1 MWRYPRPCAPGWGAP
16 PSCAVKAVDFLPISL
31 RISGSR
37 VLLVGGGQVATRKAR
52 LLLRAGASL
61 TVVAPAIAAE
71 LEQMLAQSGG
81 SWQRGEYCS
90 AALEGA
96 VLVVAATPLR
106 QVNEQVFRDASARQL
121 PVNVVDAP
129 ELCTFI
135 FPSIVER
142 SPLTIAISS
151 SGNSPVLVRLLRRRI
166 EAMVP
171 AAYGRLALFAGRLRD
186 TVKQALP
193 DAGARRLF
201 WEQAVEGTVGE
212 LVLAGKEGQAEA
224 SLQAQLQD
232 AAPYH
237 KGEVY
242 LLGAGPGDPD
252 LMTFKAQRLLQSA
265 DVVLYDRLVAPGI
278 LDMARRDAERIYVGK
293 ARSEHAVPQAQ
304 INQLLVTLAQ
314 QGKRVVRLKGG
325 DPFIFGRGGEEIE
338 LLAENAIPFQVIP
351 GITAASAAACYGG
364 IPLTHR
370 DYAHSVRFVAGHL
383 KDGTLNH
390 DWSDFCSESETLV
403 FYMGLVGLPVICEQ
417 LQRHGRAADTPIALV
432 ERASTPQQRV
442 ITGTLATMAAIVER
456 ENPRAPTL
464 IIVGNVVRL
473 HDRLAW
479 FGEQNDATPR

>member
-1 MWRYPRPCAPGWGAP
+1 M
-16 PSCAVKAVDFLPISL
+16 DFLPISL

-232 AAPYH
+232 TAPYH
-237 KGEVY
+237 RGEVY